1 MIQSNRKEKN
11 MTYLDYSATTPVDEE
26 VLDSFVKATKYI
38 GNPNSLHKL
47 GVKSKHLIDASTN
60 QISKILNI
68 KPSEIIYTSGA
79 SESNNTIIK
88 AMEKFQNRGKHIIT
102 TKLEHSSIYGP
113 LKQLEEKGFKIDY
126 VPLEK
131 GIVKLDE
138 LKKLLTDDTVLVTI
152 SMVSS
157 ETGIRQPIEEIG
169 KLLKKYPKIIFHSDI
184 TQAVGKIKFDLTNV
198 DAASFSAHKFFGF
211 KGIGI
216 LYKKENLNIEPLIA
230 GGKSTT
236 VFRSGTPPLELIVS
250 TAKAL
255 RLSYQNIDDDIK
267 KVQELNQIIKNKLK
281 DYPNLSI
288 NSNENSIPHIL
299 NISIKGI
306 KPETLLHSLE
316 ENDVYISTQSACSIG
331 NASKSVLALTN
342 DEEKAKTSIRISL
355 SKKTTKTDIE
365 NFLKAFDESY
375 KKLLGGIQ

>member
-1 MIQSNRKEKN
+1 
-11 MTYLDYSATTPVDEE
+11 MTYLDYSATTPVDDA
-26 VLDSFVKATKYI
+26 VLDTFIKATKYI

-47 GVKSKHLIDASTN
+47 GVRAKHLIDASTE
-60 QISKILNI
+60 QISKILKV

-102 TKLEHSSIYGP
+102 TKLEHSSIYAP
-113 LKQLEEKGFKIDY
+113 LEQLETKGFKVDY
-126 VPLEK
+126 VPLEN
-131 GIVKLDE
+131 GIVKIDE

-152 SMVSS
+152 GMVNS

-169 KLLKKYPKIIFHSDI
+169 KLLKDYPKVIFHTDI
-184 TQAVGKIKFDLTNV
+184 TQAVGKIHFDLTNV
-198 DAASFSAHKFFGF
+198 DAASLSAHKFFCF

-216 LYKKENLNIEPLIA
+216 LYKKENLIIEPLIA

-236 VFRSGTPPLELIVS
+236 TFRSGTPPTELIAS

-255 RLSYQNIDDDIK
+255 RLSYENIDNDIL
-267 KVQELNQIIKNKLK
+267 KVKQFNQTLKEKLSN
-281 DYPNLSI
+281 YSNVSI

-299 NISIKGI
+299 NISIKSI

-316 ENDVYISTQSACSIG
+316 EKEVYISTRSACSTG
-331 NASKSVLALTN
+331 EASKPVLALTN
-342 DEEKAKTSIRISL
+342 DEEKAKTSIRISI
-355 SKKTTKTDIE
+355 SKKTAESDIE
-365 NFLKAFDESY
+365 NFLQAFDESY
-375 KKLLGGIQ
+375 KKLM

>member
-1 MIQSNRKEKN
+1 

-47 GVKSKHLIDASTN
+47 GIKAKHLIDASTN
-60 QISKILNI
+60 QIANILNVE
-68 KPSEIIYTSGA
+68 PNEIIYTSGA

-88 AMEKFQNRGKHIIT
+88 AIQKFQNRGKHIIT

-113 LKQLEEKGFKIDY
+113 LNYLEKQGFKIDY
-126 VPLEK
+126 VPLEN
-131 GIVKLDE
+131 GLVKIDE

-169 KLLKKYPKIIFHSDI
+169 QILKNYPKIIFHSDI
-184 TQAVGKIKFDLTNV
+184 TQAVGKIKFDLSNV
-198 DAASFSAHKFFGF
+198 DAASLSAHKFFGF

-216 LYKKENLNIEPLIA
+216 LYKKENLIIEPFIE

-236 VFRSGTPPLELIVS
+236 AFRSGTPPLELITS

-255 RLSYQNIDDDIK
+255 RLSYQNIDDDFEKVK
-267 KVQELNQIIKNKLK
+267 KLNQILINNLKNYK
-281 DYPNLSI
+281 DVSI

-299 NISIKGI
+299 NISIKDI
-306 KPETLLHSLE
+306 KPETMLHSLE
-316 ENDVYISTQSACSIG
+316 EKEVYISTQSACSTG
-331 NASKSVLALTN
+331 NASKAVYALTN
-342 DEEKAKTSIRISL
+342 NEEKAKTSIRISI
-355 SKKTTKTDIE
+355 SKKTTMKDIE
-365 NFLKAFDESY
+365 NFINAFDESY
-375 KKLLGGIQ
+375 IKLGGSK

>member
-152 SMVSS
+152 SMVNS

-306 KPETLLHSLE
+306 KPETMLHSLE

-342 DEEKAKTSIRISL
+342 DEEKAKTSIRISI

>member
-1 MIQSNRKEKN
+1 
-11 MTYLDYSATTPVDEE
+11 MTYLDYSATTPVDDE
-26 VLDSFVKATKYI
+26 VLDTFIKASKYI

-47 GVKSKHLIDASTN
+47 GTKAKHLIDASTN
-60 QISKILNI
+60 QIATILNV

-102 TKLEHSSIYGP
+102 TALEHSSIYAP
-113 LKQLEEKGFKIDY
+113 LKQLEEKGFKVDY
-126 VPLEK
+126 VPLKKGVVDLEK
-131 GIVKLDE
+131 
-138 LKKLLTDDTVLVTI
+138 LKNMLTDDTVLVTI

-169 KLLKKYPKIIFHSDI
+169 KLLKNYPKIIFHSDI
-184 TQAVGKIKFDLTNV
+184 TQATGKIKFDLTDV

-216 LYKKENLNIEPLIA
+216 LYKKESLIIEPLIA

-236 VFRSGTPPLELIVS
+236 VFRSGTPPLELIAS
-250 TAKAL
+250 MAKAL
-255 RLSYQNIDDDIK
+255 RLSYENIDNDILKVK
-267 KVQELNQIIKNKLK
+267 KLNETLKQKLSN
-281 DYPNLSI
+281 YSNVSI

-299 NISIKGI
+299 NISVKGI

-316 ENDVYISTQSACSIG
+316 ENEVYISTKSACSTST
-331 NASKSVLALTN
+331 ASKAVLALTN
-342 DEEKAKTSIRISL
+342 DEEKAKTSIRISI
-355 SKKTTKTDIE
+355 SKKTTEKDID
-365 NFLKAFDESY
+365 NFIKAFDESY
-375 KKLLGGIQ
+375 KKLM

>member
-306 KPETLLHSLE
+306 KPETMLHSLE

>member
-1 MIQSNRKEKN
+1 

-26 VLDSFVKATKYI
+26 VLDTFIKASKYI

-47 GVKSKHLIDASTN
+47 GVKAKHLIDASTN
-60 QISKILNI
+60 QIANILNI

-88 AMEKFQNRGKHIIT
+88 AIENFQNRGKHIIT
-102 TKLEHSSIYGP
+102 TELEHSSIYAP
-113 LKQLEEKGFKIDY
+113 LKQLEEKGFTIDY

-131 GIVKLDE
+131 GVVKLDE
-138 LKKLLTDDTVLVTI
+138 LEKMIKDDTVLITI

-169 KLLKKYPKIIFHSDI
+169 KMLKKYPKIIFHSDI

-211 KGIGI
+211 KGIGV
-216 LYKKENLNIEPLIA
+216 LYKKENLNIIPLIA

-236 VFRSGTPPLELIVS
+236 IFRSGTPPTELIAS
-250 TAKAL
+250 LAKAL
-255 RLSYQNIDDDIK
+255 RLSYENIDEDYLKIK
-267 KVQELNQIIKNKLK
+267 KYNEQLKENLLPYKNVT
-281 DYPNLSI
+281 I

-306 KPETLLHSLE
+306 KPETMLHSLE
-316 ENDVYISTQSACSIG
+316 ESDVYISTQSACSTN
-331 NASKSVLALTN
+331 NASKAILALTN
-342 DEEKAKTSIRISL
+342 DQEKAMTSIRISI
-355 SKKTTKTDIE
+355 SKKTTKQDIE
-365 NFLKAFDESY
+365 NFLKAFDKSY
-375 KKLLGGIQ
+375 KKLEGDL

>member
-1 MIQSNRKEKN
+1 

-26 VLDSFVKATKYI
+26 VLDSFIKATKYI

-47 GVKSKHLIDASTN
+47 GVNAKHLIDASTN
-60 QISKILNI
+60 QIANILNI
-68 KPSEIIYTSGA
+68 QPNEIIYTSGA

-88 AMEKFQNRGKHIIT
+88 AMEKYQNRGKHIIT
-102 TKLEHSSIYGP
+102 TALEHSSIYSP

-126 VPLEK
+126 VPLEN
-131 GIVKLDE
+131 GIVKIDE
-138 LKKLLTDDTVLVTI
+138 LKKLLTKDTVLVTI

-169 KLLKKYPKIIFHSDI
+169 KLLKNYPKIIFHSDI

-267 KVQELNQIIKNKLK
+267 KVQKLNQIVKENLK
-281 DYPNLSI
+281 KYPNVSI

-316 ENDVYISTQSACSIG
+316 EKDVYISTRSACSTG
-331 NASKSVLALTN
+331 NASKPVLALTN
-342 DEEKAKTSIRISL
+342 DEEKAKTSIRISI
-355 SKKTTKTDIE
+355 SKKTTKADIE

-375 KKLLGGIQ
+375 KKLGGKQ

>member
-1 MIQSNRKEKN
+1 

-26 VLDSFVKATKYI
+26 VLDSFIKATKYI

-47 GVKSKHLIDASTN
+47 GVQAKHLIDASTN
-60 QISKILNI
+60 QIASILKV
-68 KPSEIIYTSGA
+68 KPTEIIYTSGA

-88 AMEKFQNRGKHIIT
+88 AMEQFQNRGKHIIT
-102 TKLEHSSIYGP
+102 TALEHSSIYSP
-113 LKQLEEKGFKIDY
+113 LKQLEKKGFKIDY

-131 GIVKLDE
+131 GIVKIDE
-138 LKKLLTDDTVLVTI
+138 LKKMLTDDTILVTI

-169 KLLKKYPKIIFHSDI
+169 KLLKQYPKIIFHSDI
-184 TQAVGKIKFDLTNV
+184 TQAVGKIPFDLTDV

-211 KGIGI
+211 KGIGV
-216 LYKKENLNIEPLIA
+216 LYKKENLIIEPLIA

-236 VFRSGTPPLELIVS
+236 AFRSGTPPLELIVS

-255 RLSYQNIDDDIK
+255 RLSYQNITADIEKVK
-267 KVQELNQIIKNKLK
+267 KLNQSLKEKLNQ
-281 DYPNLSI
+281 YPNVSI

-299 NISIKGI
+299 NLSVKGI

-316 ENDVYISTQSACSIG
+316 EKDVYISTMSACSTG
-331 NASKSVLALTN
+331 NASKSVFALTN
-342 DEEKAKTSIRISL
+342 DEDKAKTSIRISI
-355 SKKTTKTDIE
+355 SKKTTPNDIE
-365 NFLKAFDESY
+365 NFLKSFDESY
-375 KKLLGGIQ
+375 KQLGGKL